1 MKSSWSLLAL
11 CFTLSACPPPPPPP
25 PAKPGPLRA
34 GVATVKLDQPVG
46 MAMGGYLRQRP
57 GSDPGSTWA
66 KQFPASRGVHTEP
79 TARTLA
85 LTNGLSRVA
94 LVRLDLTIVSPT
106 LRTRIRNALAA
117 AGETANVLLYATH
130 THAGP
135 ARFMP
140 PAHLGDPNGTDF
152 VALVMDHYDTEAELR
167 LVNAIMA
174 SIAQAFASL
183 EPVSYGIATVDASAF
198 NNDRRCE
205 NDPIYGY
212 DFRDTNATVIR
223 FDVVDESGN
232 PVRPLTALVHYAM
245 HGTVLGEQNTL
256 QSTEGPGAME
266 LYASDALGVP
276 VVYVQGAAGD
286 VSPKGSPF
294 GHDDLQNLE
303 RQGKAAAKLISDA
316 YARAAPAKAG
326 TEVRLDF
333 RERGILIDRAAIGY
347 AQGEFPESGGL
358 QCAAGGPGPCGAVV
372 STPSQVLCLP
382 LERRR
387 AFRSSLSMVRLGE
400 DLIFFSLPGEPGTGL
415 TRKMETSLA
424 GFGAQYTL
432 PVGYAQDHFGYLLE
446 EDDWLRGGY
455 EPTVSAFGWK
465 FGPYLLSELETFAAT
480 IDETQP
486 AVDAMPLPETP
497 PHAVT
502 DSPRVAATVTEPM
515 DAERLQ
521 THTFVFE
528 GGDPTLG
535 LPQVSLEKK
544 EGTAFVQVM
553 ASPTRPLIN
562 GPELMIRYAATPTW
576 AADQTATSRTHAWSV
591 FFETVPS
598 TALGEYRFVARGKV
612 QRAGAAESYELISRT
627 FTVSKATS
635 ATASVKLVSD
645 KLALDGR
652 FPPNPTIRASD
663 IDDPIG
669 HFRMFDDDA
678 NPRNGA
684 HVHPASGATLMAEVR
699 APDMST
705 SMQSFAWSESDAAW
719 ISATALTQSGSYQV
733 TVAAGAL
740 RDVNGNENGAVVVG
754 AVNH

>member
-1 MKSSWSLLAL
+1 
-11 CFTLSACPPPPPPP
+11 
-25 PAKPGPLRA
+25 
-34 GVATVKLDQPVG
+34 

-79 TARTLA
+79 TARALA
-85 LTNGLSRVA
+85 LTNGLSRVVM
-94 LVRLDLTIVSPT
+94 VRLDLTIVSPT
-106 LRTRIRNALAA
+106 LRTRVRNALAA
-117 AGETANVLLYATH
+117 TGETANVLLYATH

-152 VALVMDHYDTEAELR
+152 VALVMDHYDSEADVR
-167 LVNAIMA
+167 LTNAIVSA
-174 SIAQAFASL
+174 ITQAFAAL
-183 EPVSYGIATVDASAF
+183 QPVSYGVATVDCSDF

-205 NDPIYGY
+205 NDPIYGH
-212 DFRDTNATVIR
+212 DFRDTLATVIR
-223 FDVVDESGN
+223 FDVVDERGA

-266 LYASDALGVP
+266 LYASDTLGIP
-276 VVYVQGAAGD
+276 VLYVQGAAGD
-286 VSPKGSPF
+286 VSPRGSPF
-294 GHDDLQNLE
+294 GHDDLQGLE
-303 RQGKAAAKLISDA
+303 RQGKASAKLISDA
-316 YARAAPAKAG
+316 YVRAAPGNASA
-326 TEVRLDF
+326 ELRLDF
-333 RERGILIDRAAIGY
+333 RERGVLIDRAAMGY

-358 QCAAGGPGPCGAVV
+358 QCQAGGPGPCGSVV
-372 STPSQVLCLP
+372 STPAQVVCLP
-382 LERRR
+382 LERKRPYR
-387 AFRSSLSMVRLGE
+387 TSLSMVRLGE
-400 DLIFFSLPGEPGTGL
+400 DVVFFSLPGEPGTGL

-424 GFGAQYTL
+424 GLGATYTL

-446 EDDWLRGGY
+446 ADDWLRGGY

-480 IDETQP
+480 LDETQP
-486 AVDAMPLPETP
+486 AVDAPTLPETP

-502 DSPRVAATVTEPM
+502 DSPRVATTTTEPA

-544 EGTAFVQVM
+544 EGGAFVQVM

-576 AADQTATSRTHAWSV
+576 LADQTATSRTHAWSV

-598 TALGEYRFVARGKV
+598 TALGEYRFVARGKL
-612 QRAGAAESYELISRT
+612 QRAGATEPYELISRT

-635 ATASVKLVSD
+635 ATATAKFIGD
-645 KLALDGR
+645 TLALDGR
-652 FPPNPTIRASD
+652 FPPNPTLLAAD

-678 NPRNGA
+678 NPRQGA
-684 HVHPASGATLMAEVR
+684 HVHPANGATLVAEVR
-699 APDMST
+699 APDLST
-705 SMQSFAWSESDAAW
+705 SMMRFSWSAVDSAWLGSPVSQTGSF
-719 ISATALTQSGSYQV
+719 QV

-740 RDVNGNENGAVVVG
+740 QDVNGNDNASAVVSSVSR
-754 AVNH
+754 